1 MACDT
6 EKKELDKASK
16 ALNEASEDWW
26 QGAVA
31 MGVGAVVVVG
41 TVLTTPF
48 TLGGS
53 LVVGGTLIATFLVLV
68 TLVWANYE
76 LLKVG
81 VWLDYALPLLGIQA
95 HSLIAELEERYVSY
109 KSKRDARA
117 KH

>member
-53 LVVGGTLIATFLVLV
+53 LVVGGTLIATYM
-68 TLVWANYE
+68 AGENMDDKNEDYDDA
-76 LLKVG
+76 LK
-81 VWLDYALPLLGIQA
+81 DYNDALNAYCDCIG
-95 HSLIAELEERYVSY
+95 
-109 KSKRDARA
+109 
-117 KH
+117 